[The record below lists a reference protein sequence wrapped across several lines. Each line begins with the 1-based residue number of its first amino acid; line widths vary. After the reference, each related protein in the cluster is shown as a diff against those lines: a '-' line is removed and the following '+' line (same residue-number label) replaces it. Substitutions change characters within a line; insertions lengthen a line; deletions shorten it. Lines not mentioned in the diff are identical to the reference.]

1 MGGGGVF
8 QGLGEGAPGRSVQNL
23 STPSW
28 VELPWRL
35 GVGGP
40 GEWIPPKDLFQSE
53 G

>member
-8 QGLGEGAPGRSVQNL
+8 QGLGEGPPGRSVHHL

-35 GVGGP
+35 GVVGAGGV
-40 GEWIPPKDLFQSE
+40 DAF
-53 G
+53 